1 MQTKE
6 KPSPKRR
13 QEDKQYYIVSSD
25 LINWMRGVA
34 FTKLTLQEIDS
45 FSEELFTTPTRQQ
58 FLDLQKEKK
67 PKIITN

>member
-13 QEDKQYYIVSSD
+13 EEDKEYYIVSSD
-25 LINWMRGVA
+25 LLNWMRGIA
-34 FTKLTLQEIDS
+34 YTKLTLEES
-45 FSEELFTTPTRQQ
+45 NGFTEELFNAPTFQQ
-58 FLDLQKEKK
+58 FVDLQKEKK